1 MADSD
6 SRWPAGI
13 RTPDQR
19 LRVFVSSTLGELE
32 TERRAAR
39 AAIEQL
45 RLAPVMF
52 ESGARPHP
60 AQAVY
65 RAYLEQSDVFVGI
78 YWQRYGWVGPGMAV
92 SGLEDEFRLSAGLPR
107 LLYVKRPAPGMEPG
121 LRRMLDEI
129 RTEGGVAYKAFAD
142 AGELGGLLLDDLATL
157 LAERFG
163 DAGRAGPGY
172 VIPSPVTALVG
183 RDRDV
188 GEVDGLLEGQDRRLV
203 VLTGPGGVGKTR
215 LALAVAGRSSAYWA
229 DGVAF
234 VDLSPVTDPRLVPE
248 VIAAALGLV
257 GQGREQPIDTL
268 GRRLAGRQMLIVLD
282 NFEQVLDAA
291 PVVAGL
297 LQRAPRLHLLVTSRT
312 VLRIRG
318 EQEWRVD
325 PLGVLP
331 ASAGLAALAE
341 APAVRLF
348 LDRVRDVRPG
358 FELTSDNAA
367 AVAELCRRLDGLPL
381 ALELAAAS
389 MRLLT
394 TEQILRQLDERM
406 GRPGALADLP
416 GRQQT
421 LTATLQW
428 SYDLLPES
436 ARQLLARLSVF
447 AAPFT
452 AAAAQAV
459 CGWDGVD
466 ATANLATL
474 LDHSMVTPAGCP
486 DGEPAFRLLGVVRR
500 FAAGQLANPD
510 ETMGHLEGHLLDV
523 LDKAGARHGSQG
535 RARRLLDSEQPNL
548 QVVLGWMAGQ
558 QRPPGPLLQRIGNLW
573 AWLLVRGHL
582 RRTAELRQRIE
593 SWTAAELPGRSDQM
607 ALDWLMAQGLL
618 ADGSYAQA
626 GVLLDEILPDARR
639 LESPSRWGLMLM
651 VRAVARPYVPASPA
665 RAELEEALAV
675 ARNTSNLV
683 VLGYVLSHFG
693 LFLCVD
699 GDVTRARAL
708 HGEMLSLA
716 RSLADDN
723 QRAEAHYDL
732 AVDALAAGHP
742 EPAYP
747 HLAVAAR
754 HYSDI
759 DHRDGLARCLG
770 ALSALAV
777 ERGDS
782 GLAARLIG
790 ATAAARAIG
799 LSPWPAVAENER
811 RVTER
816 VRASLPNQEF
826 AAQVAAGRTQTTETA
841 LTQALS
847 TLDGPAPAETW

>member
-1 MADSD
+1 M
-6 SRWPAGI
+6 
-13 RTPDQR
+13 
-19 LRVFVSSTLGELE
+19 
-32 TERRAAR
+32 
-39 AAIEQL
+39 
-45 RLAPVMF
+45 
-52 ESGARPHP
+52 
-60 AQAVY
+60 
-65 RAYLEQSDVFVGI
+65 
-78 YWQRYGWVGPGMAV
+78 
-92 SGLEDEFRLSAGLPR
+92 
-107 LLYVKRPAPGMEPG
+107 
-121 LRRMLDEI
+121 
-129 RTEGGVAYKAFAD
+129 
-142 AGELGGLLLDDLATL
+142 
-157 LAERFG
+157 
-163 DAGRAGPGY
+163 
-172 VIPSPVTALVG
+172 
-183 RDRDV
+183 
-188 GEVDGLLEGQDRRLV
+188 
-203 VLTGPGGVGKTR
+203 
-215 LALAVAGRSSAYWA
+215 
-229 DGVAF
+229 
-234 VDLSPVTDPRLVPE
+234 
-248 VIAAALGLV
+248 
-257 GQGREQPIDTL
+257 
-268 GRRLAGRQMLIVLD
+268 
-282 NFEQVLDAA
+282 
-291 PVVAGL
+291 
-297 LQRAPRLHLLVTSRT
+297 
-312 VLRIRG
+312 
-318 EQEWRVD
+318 
-325 PLGVLP
+325 
-331 ASAGLAALAE
+331 
-341 APAVRLF
+341 RLF

-486 DGEPAFRLLGVVRR
+486 DGEPAFRLLDVVRR
-500 FAAGQLANPD
+500 FASGQLANPD

-675 ARNTSNLV
+675 ARNASDLV
-683 VLGYVLSHFG
+683 VLGYMLSHFG

-742 EPAYP
+742 PAYP

-799 LSPWPAVAENER
+799 LSPWPTVAENER

-826 AAQVAAGRTQTTETA
+826 TAQVAAGRTQTTESSLA
-841 LTQALS
+841 QLAV
-847 TLDGPAPAETW
+847 